1 MTSQQISFS
10 PLIIPSP
17 NPYLQESLYNKVPV
31 PHPQKS
37 KRIPPPILLN
47 KKNDK
52 NIDETKFSFKHAI
65 ENFNLDKEEKQK
77 DNSFNLSLS
86 SATSETEDD
95 VIELENVTQYR
106 RMLKRFKSGT
116 VKEQSFDSETILTTE
131 RFANDYSGLASKI
144 LVPLKKYSC
153 VQPQVK
159 NKLEEIQYNNNNK
172 EQEQKLDYYQKRYP
186 KMKRGYSILD
196 ILELTCGNIN
206 NESNK

>member
-17 NPYLQESLYNKVPV
+17 NPYLNESLYNKVPV

-37 KRIPPPILLN
+37 KRIPSPILLN

-52 NIDETKFSFKHAI
+52 AIDENNFSLKNAI
-65 ENFNLDKEEKQK
+65 ETFDLDKEEKQK
-77 DNSFNLSLS
+77 DNSFNLSIS

-106 RMLKRFKSGT
+106 RMLKRFKSRT

-131 RFANDYSGLASKI
+131 RFANDYSGLASKV
-144 LVPLKKYSC
+144 LVPLKKNSC
-153 VQPQVK
+153 VQPQVR
-159 NKLEEIQYNNNNK
+159 NQLEGFQYNNNNN
-172 EQEQKLDYYQKRYP
+172 QEQKIDYYQKRCP